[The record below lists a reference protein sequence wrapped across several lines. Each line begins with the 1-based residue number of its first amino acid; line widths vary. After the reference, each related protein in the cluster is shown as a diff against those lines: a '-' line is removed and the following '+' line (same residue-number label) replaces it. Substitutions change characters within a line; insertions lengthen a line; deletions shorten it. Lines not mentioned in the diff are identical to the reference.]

1 MNLKVHREKPTVVVD
16 VVVRK
21 APSGS
26 QLSQCHFC
34 AFLVPSKDIVE
45 HMEDHHS
52 DFMLAISDERQLMKS
67 LILYFCRH
75 CQYVTLDRTFMW
87 IHFEASH
94 DIRVIVPSENLID
107 SDHELE
113 VLPLTLENM
122 VHLDRVYMCLKC
134 HKLLESENIMIS
146 HLVQCHP
153 KDDLCKG
160 NFVQAIAATKP
171 KNISKPL
178 TNHCLV
184 MDDAFGAYRKLCY
197 ICVICKS
204 IVFKAHLA
212 WFHFICF
219 HVKKILHMVYMKDS
233 CKQRFIK
240 ESQFC
245 EHMKQRHNSLAIKH

>member
-16 VVVRK
+16 AVVRK

-26 QLSQCHFC
+26 QLSQCLFC

-122 VHLDRVYMCLKC
+122 VHLDRVYMSQVPGKRK
-134 HKLLESENIMIS
+134 HNDFTSGTMPP
-146 HLVQCHP
+146 Q
-153 KDDLCKG
+153 G
-160 NFVQAIAATKP
+160 R
-171 KNISKPL
+171 PL
-178 TNHCLV
+178 Q
-184 MDDAFGAYRKLCY
+184 RKLCSGHCCY
-197 ICVICKS
+197 
-204 IVFKAHLA
+204 KA
-212 WFHFICF
+212 
-219 HVKKILHMVYMKDS
+219 KKY
-233 CKQRFIK
+233 F
-240 ESQFC
+240 
-245 EHMKQRHNSLAIKH
+245 